1 MKFSSFPRV
10 RLAALPTPLQ
20 YLPNLTKAL
29 GGPKI
34 WVKRDD
40 LTGLAFD
47 LDRPV
52 RLGAESLLAG
62 ESLEPLLLGLLGAA
76 SLA

>member
-1 MKFSSFPRV
+1 MKFSSFPRA
-10 RLAALPTPLQ
+10 RLAALPTPLH

-40 LTGLAFD
+40 LTGLMWGKQGTEA
-47 LDRPV
+47 
-52 RLGAESLLAG
+52 RLYHR
-62 ESLEPLLLGLLGAA
+62 
-76 SLA
+76 